1 MVKVVILIAG
11 LSLIVPV
18 ADTSN
23 PGAVTELRFLIPQD
37 APNLHP
43 PGRAA
48 HTCKTRRSKF
58 LASKT
63 LKAWEAEPASASE
76 PMLIEI
82 ANSGT
87 LPNLATAMAEVP
99 DLAALAIAAGASGSS
114 VKSECVLWDRHAGL
128 SRCRNSIGQPALHAM
143 IVVTGDWAVTPI
155 SYRHGATGEVPY
167 AGSVEYKEWTF
178 VSTKDRKPDPGTYPA
193 IPRSLAEG
201 LALVGN
207 VRDRNQVLKIN
218 GKGRSLRK
226 GTPEVCAAAGV
237 EKETCYA
244 LEIVNFPPTHNHNN
258 NQNEKHGYYDHVVGL
273 DDLLLRPKSQWSWY
287 PDPVPCPE
295 GKLCPYLVANQCFGG
310 GHPWP

>member
-1 MVKVVILIAG
+1 MEKVVILIAG

-18 ADTSN
+18 ADTSSS
-23 PGAVTELRFLIPQD
+23 GAVTELRFLIPQD

-43 PGRAA
+43 PARAA
-48 HTCKTRRSKF
+48 HTCKTRRSKL

-63 LKAWEAEPASASE
+63 LKAWEAEPASASQ

-87 LPNLATAMAEVP
+87 LQNLAMAMAEVP
-99 DLAALAIAAGASGSS
+99 DLAALALAAGASGSS
-114 VKSECVLWDRHAGL
+114 VRSECVLWDRHTGL
-128 SRCRNSIGQPALHAM
+128 SRCRNSTGQPALHAM

-155 SYRHGATGEVPY
+155 SYRQGTTGEVPY
-167 AGSVEYKEWTF
+167 AGSVEHTEWTF
-178 VSTKDRKPDPGTYPA
+178 VSTQGEKPEPGTYPA

-218 GKGRSLRK
+218 GKRRSLRK

-237 EKETCYA
+237 EKESCYA
-244 LEIVNFPPTHNHNN
+244 LEIVNFPPTHN
-258 NQNEKHGYYDHVVGL
+258 QDHGYHDHVVGL
-273 DDLLLRPKSQWSWY
+273 DDLLIRPGSKRSWY
-287 PDPVPCPE
+287 PTPVPCPE
-295 GKLCPYLVANQCFGG
+295 LKLCPYMVANQCFGG